1 MTGTIVI
8 RFQKVT
14 GEPEKDDV
22 VTISHSRD
30 NHALFSI
37 TSKPY
42 NGTNSKYSG
51 HFSLNDMHTYLDHMF
66 NVALSDMSEDDA
78 ISMIQYDIPG
88 FPSVVVPSEAFWDD
102 DVYDA
107 FTGAVNFWATTM

>member
-1 MTGTIVI
+1 MPQSIVI

-22 VTISHSRD
+22 VHIARSED
-30 NHALFSI
+30 NPMLFSI

-42 NGTNSKYSG
+42 NGSNSKYSG
-51 HFSLNDMHTYLDHMF
+51 IFSLNDMHTYLDHMF
-66 NVALSDMSEDDA
+66 NVALNDMSEDDA
-78 ISMIQYDIPG
+78 INMIQYDIPG
-88 FPSVVVPSEAFWDD
+88 FPSVVAPSEAYWDD

>member
-1 MTGTIVI
+1 MSKTIVI

-22 VTISHSRD
+22 VHISRSD
-30 NHALFSI
+30 ANQMLFSI

-42 NGTNSKYSG
+42 NGTHCKYSG
-51 HFSLNDMHTYLDHMF
+51 LFSLNDMHAYLEHLF
-66 NVALSDMSEDDA
+66 NVALTDMSEDDS

-88 FPSVVVPSEAFWDD
+88 FPSVVAPSEAYWDD
-102 DVYDA
+102 DVYDT